1 MFFLTLPVSIKKRFY
16 DLSEVLKVSCIDLCD
31 LEKKHFSRN
40 MLNTAQKCLINTVA
54 EDRKSSRLRSKSR
67 TRWRK
72 VSSAERGISR
82 IDEEDE
88 LEEGTRLFERLLTP
102 ALRAENIRSIKS
114 NTPKIFNLTKLVRK
128 LLHQYLF
135 YDL

>member
-1 MFFLTLPVSIKKRFY
+1 M
-16 DLSEVLKVSCIDLCD
+16 
-31 LEKKHFSRN
+31 
-40 MLNTAQKCLINTVA
+40 
-54 EDRKSSRLRSKSR
+54 
-67 TRWRK
+67 
-72 VSSAERGISR
+72 SSAERGISR